1 MLLYRAR
8 SATPRRRAVGDNSP
22 ATRAVGRW
30 FTDDLEAAVRH
41 LDVVQDPAEIVA
53 IEIPDAV
60 AESFRVS
67 NTPFTQCG
75 LSPIDHAADP
85 EHDFLVPMFFALQG
99 EAIERVAEEGVR
111 QRDYIL
117 PKAA

>member
-8 SATPRRRAVGDNSP
+8 SATPGRRVIGDNSP
-22 ATRAVGRW
+22 AARAEGRW

-41 LDVVQDPAEIVA
+41 LDVVQDPSEIVA
-53 IEIPDAV
+53 IELPDAV

-67 NTPFTQCG
+67 NTPRTQCG

-85 EHDFLVPMFFALQG
+85 DHDFVVPMFFAMKA
-99 EAIERVAEEGVR
+99 EAIERVAEEGAR

-117 PKAA
+117 PRAA